1 MEGDDPTSV
10 EVPVAWIGPED
21 VPIHTANAFV
31 SQFDSQTLDLLILT
45 VGQLTP
51 PAIQGTTVE
60 ERKEQ
65 AENVAFVPIKPI
77 VRLGLTPARARE
89 VIATLQANLDQLED
103 ALKLRPRDPR

>member
-1 MEGDDPTSV
+1 MEGHEPEGI

-31 SQFDSQTLDLLILT
+31 SQFDTTLDLLILT
-45 VGQLTP
+45 VGQVTP
-51 PAIQGTTVE
+51 PAILGSTVE

-65 AENVAFVPIKPI
+65 AQNVAFVPIKPI

-89 VIATLQANLDQLED
+89 VIATLQANLDQLEE
-103 ALKLRPRDPR
+103 ALTLRPRDPR